1 VKRAEILSV
10 IPKLQ
15 GPLFLAGS
23 LSLFIEPGFETKNII
38 ATAPLGVISPEG
50 EISMGELTV
59 LMHRAHDGDVRARDE
74 VFGLLYPDLQRLA
87 RTQLTRGGRD
97 GCLDTVAVVNEAYLR
112 LASVHGLK
120 TTDRGHYL
128 AYASRVMRSVIID
141 FVRARVAERRGGHAE
156 HVRLTTEIGDAA
168 GNDDAQLLRVHEA
181 LDELES
187 VDARMVQ
194 VVEMK
199 YFAGLSEREI
209 SLALGV
215 AERTVRRDWE
225 KARLLLAAALK

>member
-1 VKRAEILSV
+1 
-10 IPKLQ
+10 
-15 GPLFLAGS
+15 
-23 LSLFIEPGFETKNII
+23 
-38 ATAPLGVISPEG
+38 
-50 EISMGELTV
+50 MGELTV
-59 LMHRAHDGDVRARDE
+59 LLHRAHGGDARARDE
-74 VFGLLYPDLQRLA
+74 VFGLIYPDLQRLA
-87 RTQLTRGGRD
+87 RAQLARGGRD

-120 TTDRGHYL
+120 AGDRGHYL

-156 HVRLTTEIGDAA
+156 HVRLTTKIGDEV